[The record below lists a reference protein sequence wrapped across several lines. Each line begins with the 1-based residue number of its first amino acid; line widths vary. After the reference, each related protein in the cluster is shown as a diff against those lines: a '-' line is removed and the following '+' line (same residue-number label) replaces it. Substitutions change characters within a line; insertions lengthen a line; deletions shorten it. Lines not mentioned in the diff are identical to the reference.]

1 MGLAWTLF
9 ISLKGVDAVSFINES
24 IQYQMPM
31 LVVVVGTMITTATI
45 DDSSWQARSPC
56 SSTRNEEFT
65 APLVNKAA
73 AANAH
78 PTY

>member
-31 LVVVVGTMITTATI
+31 LVVVVVIKYLLLVCSKYRTSKALFYVNLAFYIIFVCIIALI
-45 DDSSWQARSPC
+45 DYRI
-56 SSTRNEEFT
+56 ELFGE
-65 APLVNKAA
+65 
-73 AANAH
+73 
-78 PTY
+78 